1 VLRADLCSFSNSMM
15 WALSCSI
22 SLFLAMS
29 AGDNSG
35 DIGCGVQLSL
45 HVADEIVGGA
55 SGPHGSVSICV
66 GYARQMGISAI
77 LAIT

>member
-1 VLRADLCSFSNSMM
+1 LRADVSSSSNSMM
-15 WALSCSI
+15 RALSCSI
-22 SLFLAMS
+22 SLFLAVS
-29 AGDNSG
+29 ASGNSG
-35 DIGCGVQLSL
+35 NTRCGVQLGL

-77 LAIT
+77 IGIT